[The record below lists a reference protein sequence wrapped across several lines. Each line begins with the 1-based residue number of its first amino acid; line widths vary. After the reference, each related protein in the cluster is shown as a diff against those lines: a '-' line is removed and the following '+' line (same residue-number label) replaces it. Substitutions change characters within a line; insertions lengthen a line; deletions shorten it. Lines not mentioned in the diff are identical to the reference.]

1 MDCNL
6 CHKQNTTV
14 VIPNGEKIKD
24 VLEKLSVW
32 QQIRHWNRRRCSIYI
47 GTCILQI
54 GDGWMDF
61 WETICSR
68 SNSNDGCHFCKP
80 HSFSNLYTKQ
90 HCRYFF
96 SFNFRGR
103 RRSKKKCSSSIKVHG
118 WGKLISRVLS
128 LFNTGSDWNHSAV
141 YLLHLGSHCLDTA
154 QDLIL
159 VCDSCDAN
167 SGQVILVH
175 VHYSL

>member
-1 MDCNL
+1 MVLGFYYYYYYFKIHFPFLSSPACLHNPPGGPSTKRQHRWVTWRSPRFYPRYEPSLKSLTESFKNGHGLHSSERRMDCNL

-96 SFNFRGR
+96 F
-103 RRSKKKCSSSIKVHG
+103 
-118 WGKLISRVLS
+118 L
-128 LFNTGSDWNHSAV
+128 
-141 YLLHLGSHCLDTA
+141 
-154 QDLIL
+154 
-159 VCDSCDAN
+159 
-167 SGQVILVH
+167 
-175 VHYSL
+175 